1 MAYSTLLCAVSRK
14 TLRCL
19 TCIPHTNNVVEA
31 SPTVEKYKL
40 GKMSVL
46 FHLWHVACL
55 PYLGARLKLHGCSLL
70 FDGLIGL
77 GTPVCAV

>member
-1 MAYSTLLCAVSRK
+1 MEKLVEVWENVCAV
-14 TLRCL
+14 
-19 TCIPHTNNVVEA
+19 
-31 SPTVEKYKL
+31 
-40 GKMSVL
+40 
-46 FHLWHVACL
+46 HLWHVACL